1 MASTSSAG
9 PLAGMRGRLESPE
22 AHWAG
27 HDQAQL
33 RYWLAQPVQERLAQA
48 ERYRVRQFG
57 EGPHLFP
64 RTFKL
69 LPSVVRDER

>member
-1 MASTSSAG
+1 MASTSPAR
-9 PLAGMRGRLESPE
+9 PLAGMRGRLEPPE
-22 AHWAG
+22 EHWAC

-33 RYWLAQPVQERLAQA
+33 RYWLAQPVAERLAQA

-57 EGPHLFP
+57 EGPHVLP

-69 LPSVVRDER
+69 LPSVVTVEP

>member
-9 PLAGMRGRLESPE
+9 PLAGMRGRLEAPLE
-22 AHWAG
+22 HWAS

-48 ERYRVRQFG
+48 ERYRVRQSG
-57 EGPHLFP
+57 DGPHGLP

-69 LPSVVRDER
+69 LPSVVTDER